1 MIQAVRALDSRLV
14 TSSLALRRSAPA
26 GAASARIAKTA
37 LPSNQSV
44 YPSPDRLHKGL
55 AAGRVPAAGIRFDFA
70 APLQASQGPSLHS
83 SDPENIFATQLQKL
97 QHVAPAIES
106 LPDFKVTP
114 LKIAIEKDQTQVTLG
129 VHQATLHVT
138 PAGESRQLTEIS
150 GELTAEA
157 QTQGHL
163 LLRLNGTELGIFKA
177 DLQMTHDNE
186 SLRINGND
194 FRGDLRLV
202 PAAEGRFHVVNDV
215 LLEDYLKSVVPS
227 ESPASWPQQSLQA
240 QALAARTYAV
250 ANWGKN
256 KDAGFDMNDDTSD
269 QVYKGVSTEHPATQ
283 EAVAATRGQIIT
295 HGNKPIT
302 ALFFSASGGHTDS
315 SKEVWGVEL
324 PYIQPVPDFDQAAS
338 RYRWSL
344 SRNQQELQAAVQ
356 ALGHDVGTIR
366 HIEGVDY
373 TAHERV
379 KRLKI
384 TGSRGSVTVDGNR
397 FRFAAKLYSTK
408 FKVTANGN
416 GFKFEGGGWGHAL
429 GMSQWGARQMAK
441 DGYNAAEI
449 VKHYYTG
456 VDIQSLDE

>member
-1 MIQAVRALDSRLV
+1 MIQALRSLDSRLV
-14 TSSLALRRSAPA
+14 TSTFASRPLKAPSSVPLP
-26 GAASARIAKTA
+26 AANSVTA
-37 LPSNQSV
+37 LTRDTLLQG
-44 YPSPDRLHKGL
+44 RL
-55 AAGRVPAAGIRFDFA
+55 AGRVPATGIRFDFS
-70 APLQASQGPSLHS
+70 APLQSAQGVLPSG
-83 SDPENIFATQLQKL
+83 DPENVFALQMQKL
-97 QHVAPAIES
+97 QHVAPAIEA

-114 LKIAIEKDQTQVTLG
+114 LKIAIEKDQNQANFVI
-129 VHQATLHVT
+129 QNATLHLMT
-138 PAGESRQLTEIS
+138 PAGDPLTLNAIS

-157 QTQGHL
+157 KTQGNIV
-163 LLRLNGTELGIFKA
+163 LRLNGADLGVFKA
-177 DLQMTHDNE
+177 DLQITHDNE

-269 QVYKGVSTEHPATQ
+269 QVYKGMSTEHPATQ

-338 RYRWSL
+338 RYRWTL
-344 SRNQQELQAAVQ
+344 SRSQQELQAAVL
-356 ALGHDVGTIR
+356 ALGHNVGTIR
-366 HIEGVDY
+366 SIEGVDY

-379 KRLKI
+379 KSVKI
-384 TGSRGSVTVDGNR
+384 TGSQGSVTVDGNR

-408 FKVTANGN
+408 FKVVAHGN

-441 DGYNAAEI
+441 DGYNAAQI